1 MNVELLILEKL
12 YKDAAEKLIAT
23 IERKSVKGGLAIYE
37 RSVLREVSSILQKL
51 SKDAEKWV
59 NEFVPAEYLLAANE
73 TIDLLKESLDI
84 THSITQLDKEAIN
97 ALVRNASGE
106 LLEANQAI
114 GRRVQGLLRD
124 IQINNVMGTFARGLS
139 AAEVKKAV
147 LKDLMEN
154 GLLKVPDSA
163 GRQWDARAYAN
174 MVGRSATAEARNVGR
189 LNTLTQTEND
199 LVQVSKHSSACP
211 ICSRLEGRVYSISG
225 NDKRFPALY
234 STAFGNGYNLIHPGC
249 LHNLIPFI
257 LSLKTPKEIEKAE
270 AFSNRPFDIDPR
282 SERVRQAY
290 AKGQAA
296 KRKARETRMQFER
309 YRTVLKDKAPKTLAG
324 FSSIKAKN
332 GEAWKKLQ
340 SAYRSVQA

>member
-12 YKDAAEKLIAT
+12 YKDAAEKLIKT
-23 IERKSVKGGLAIYE
+23 IERKSVRGGLAVYE
-37 RSVLREVSSILQKL
+37 RSVLLEVSGILKKL
-51 SKDAEKWV
+51 NRDAEKWV
-59 NEFVPAEYLLAANE
+59 NEFIPAEYLLSANE
-73 TIDLLKESLDI
+73 TIDLLRESLDI

-139 AAEVKKAV
+139 ASEVKSAV
-147 LKDLMEN
+147 LKELMEN
-154 GLLKVPDSA
+154 GLLKVPDSR
-163 GRQWDARAYAN
+163 GNQWDARAYAN

-189 LNTLTQTEND
+189 INTMTQTGND
-199 LVQVSKHSSACP
+199 LVYIVPNGTSCP
-211 ICSRLEGRVYSISG
+211 VCSRYEGRVYSISG

-234 STAFGNGYNLIHPGC
+234 NTAFSKDYSLLHPNC
-249 LHNLIPFI
+249 RHALAPFI
-257 LSLKTPKEIEKAE
+257 GALKTREEIKEAKRV
-270 AFSNRPFDIDPR
+270 SNLSFNKDRR
-282 SERVRQAY
+282 SEGVRLAY
-290 AKGQAA
+290 AEGQAS